1 MEEGQPQNI
10 GENTPYFT
18 ISELSKAIKVTVE
31 GAFEFVRVRAEISR
45 PTRAA
50 SGHLYFT
57 LKDGDCELR
66 SAMFR
71 RYNSQLNFNPTN
83 GLEVKVFGSVTFYEK
98 KGQAQLVVSK
108 MEPDGQG
115 SFFKAFEELKKTLRD
130 KGFFDT
136 IHKKAVPKFPRS
148 IGLVTSESGAAIKDI
163 LSIMNRRAPHV
174 EIIIR
179 SVSVQGRNSAEDIS
193 EAILDF
199 NNYALVDVIILG
211 RGGGSIEDLWAFNE
225 KIVAEAI
232 FSSSIP
238 IISAVGHDTDFTIS
252 DFTADLRAPTP
263 SAAAELVSESI
274 RNMLIN
280 LDNYNF
286 TMLNFVNKIIER
298 TSFILDSLDNRLIVQ
313 KPESKISRQ
322 IKKFSQHKKSLID
335 SIYFKLK
342 SLDEGQNS
350 LKKQLLALGPINV
363 LKRGYSIASN
373 KSGKIIHKSKNLK
386 VGEIFSLKMSDGN
399 LKAEKISEIKN

>member
-1 MEEGQPQNI
+1 MIPDKSH
-10 GENTPYFT
+10 FT
-18 ISELSKAIKVTVE
+18 VSELNFRLKNILESSFNNIFVT
-31 GAFEFVRVRAEISR
+31 GEISNFHNH
-45 PTRAA
+45 PS
-50 SGHLYFT
+50 SGHMYFT
-57 LKDGDCELR
+57 LKDDNGELR

-71 RYNSQLNFNPTN
+71 RYNSQLNFNPIN

-274 RNMLIN
+274 KNMLIS

-286 TMLNFVNKIIER
+286 TMLNSVNKIIER

-342 SLDEGQNS
+342 SLDEGQSS
-350 LKKQLLALGPINV
+350 LNKQLLALGPINV

>member
-1 MEEGQPQNI
+1 MIPDKSH
-10 GENTPYFT
+10 FT
-18 ISELSKAIKVTVE
+18 VSELNFRLKNILESSFNNIFVT
-31 GAFEFVRVRAEISR
+31 GEISNFHNH
-45 PTRAA
+45 PS
-50 SGHLYFT
+50 SGHMYFT
-57 LKDGDCELR
+57 LKDDNGELR

-71 RYNSQLNFNPTN
+71 RYNSQLNFNPIN

-115 SFFKAFEELKKTLRD
+115 SFFKAFEELKKTLRN

-136 IHKKAVPKFPRS
+136 IHKKALPKFPRS

-163 LSIMNRRAPHV
+163 LSIMKRRAPHV

-232 FSSSIP
+232 FSSTIP

-274 RNMLIN
+274 KNMLIS

-286 TMLNFVNKIIER
+286 AILNSVNKIIER

-335 SIYFKLK
+335 FIYFKLK
-342 SLDEGQNS
+342 SLDGAQSS
-350 LKKQLLALGPINV
+350 LNKQLLALGPINV

>member
-1 MEEGQPQNI
+1 MIPDKSH
-10 GENTPYFT
+10 FT
-18 ISELSKAIKVTVE
+18 VSELNFRLKNILESSFNNIFVT
-31 GAFEFVRVRAEISR
+31 GEISNFHNH
-45 PTRAA
+45 PS
-50 SGHLYFT
+50 SGHMYFT
-57 LKDGDCELR
+57 LKDDNGELR

-71 RYNSQLNFNPTN
+71 RYNSQLNFNPIN

-115 SFFKAFEELKKTLRD
+115 SFFKAFEELKKTLRN

-136 IHKKAVPKFPRS
+136 IHKKALPKFPRS

-163 LSIMNRRAPHV
+163 LSIMKRRAPHV

-179 SVSVQGRNSAEDIS
+179 SVSVQGKNSAEDIS

-274 RNMLIN
+274 KNILIS

-286 TMLNFVNKIIER
+286 TMLNSVNKIIER
-298 TSFILDSLDNRLIVQ
+298 TSFILDALDNRLIVQ

-335 SIYFKLK
+335 SIYLKLK
-342 SLDEGQNS
+342 SLDEGQSS
-350 LKKQLLALGPINV
+350 LNKQLLALGPDNV

>member
-1 MEEGQPQNI
+1 MIPDKSH
-10 GENTPYFT
+10 FT
-18 ISELSKAIKVTVE
+18 VSELNFRLKNILESSFDNIFVT
-31 GAFEFVRVRAEISR
+31 GEISNFHNH
-45 PTRAA
+45 PS
-50 SGHLYFT
+50 SGHMYFT
-57 LKDGDCELR
+57 LKDDNGELR

-71 RYNSQLNFNPTN
+71 RYNSQLNFNPIN

-98 KGQAQLVVSK
+98 KGQAQLVVSR

-115 SFFKAFEELKKTLRD
+115 SFYKAFEELKKTLRN

-136 IHKKAVPKFPRS
+136 IHKKAVSKFPRS

-174 EIIIR
+174 EIIVR
-179 SVSVQGRNSAEDIS
+179 SVSVQGKNSAEDIS

-199 NNYALVDVIILG
+199 NNSALVDVIILG

-274 RNMLIN
+274 KNILIS

-286 TMLNFVNKIIER
+286 TMLNSVNKIIER
-298 TSFILDSLDNRLIVQ
+298 TSLILDSLDNRLLVQ

-322 IKKFSQHKKSLID
+322 IIEISQYKKSLID
-335 SIYFKLK
+335 FIYFKLK
-342 SLDEGQNS
+342 SLDEGQSSMN
-350 LKKQLLALGPINV
+350 KQLLALGPNNV

-373 KSGKIIHKSKNLK
+373 NSGKILHQSKDLK
-386 VGEIFSLKMSDGN
+386 IGEIFSLKMSDGN

>member
-1 MEEGQPQNI
+1 MIPDKSH
-10 GENTPYFT
+10 FT
-18 ISELSKAIKVTVE
+18 VSELNFRLKNILESSFDNIFVT
-31 GAFEFVRVRAEISR
+31 GEISNFHNHSS
-45 PTRAA
+45 
-50 SGHLYFT
+50 SGHMYFT
-57 LKDGDCELR
+57 LKDDNGELR

-71 RYNSQLNFNPTN
+71 RYNSQLNFNPIN
-83 GLEVKVFGSVTFYEK
+83 GLGVKVFGSVTFYEK
-98 KGQAQLVVSK
+98 RGQAQLVVSK

-115 SFFKAFEELKKTLRD
+115 SFFKAFEELKKTLRN

-136 IHKKAVPKFPRS
+136 IHKKAVSKFPRS

-174 EIIIR
+174 EIIVR
-179 SVSVQGRNSAEDIS
+179 SVSVQGKNSAEDIS
-193 EAILDF
+193 EAIIDF

-274 RNMLIN
+274 KNILIS

-286 TMLNFVNKIIER
+286 TMLNSVNKIIER

-322 IKKFSQHKKSLID
+322 INKISQFKKSLID
-335 SIYFKLK
+335 LIYFKLK
-342 SLDEGQNS
+342 SLDEGQSS
-350 LKKQLLALGPINV
+350 LNKQLLALGPDNV
-363 LKRGYSIASN
+363 LKRGYSIVSN

-386 VGEIFSLKMSDGN
+386 IGEIFSLKMSDGN

>member
-1 MEEGQPQNI
+1 MIPDKSH
-10 GENTPYFT
+10 FT
-18 ISELSKAIKVTVE
+18 VSELNFRLKNILESSFNNIFVT
-31 GAFEFVRVRAEISR
+31 GEISNFHNH
-45 PTRAA
+45 PS
-50 SGHLYFT
+50 SGHMYFT
-57 LKDGDCELR
+57 LKDDNGELR

-71 RYNSQLNFNPTN
+71 RHNSQLNFNPIN

-98 KGQAQLVVSK
+98 KGQAQLVVSR

-115 SFFKAFEELKKTLRD
+115 SFFKAFEELKKTLRN

-136 IHKKAVPKFPRS
+136 IHKKAVSKFPRS

-174 EIIIR
+174 EIIVR
-179 SVSVQGRNSAEDIS
+179 SVSVQGKNSAEDIS

-274 RNMLIN
+274 KNILIS

-286 TMLNFVNKIIER
+286 TMLNSVNKMIER
-298 TSFILDSLDNRLIVQ
+298 TSFILDTLDNRLIVQ

-322 IKKFSQHKKSLID
+322 INKISQFKKSLID
-335 SIYFKLK
+335 LIYFKLK
-342 SLDEGQNS
+342 SLDDAQSS
-350 LKKQLLALGPINV
+350 LNKQLLALGPDNV
-363 LKRGYSIASN
+363 LKRGYSIVSN

>member
-1 MEEGQPQNI
+1 MIPDKSH
-10 GENTPYFT
+10 FT
-18 ISELSKAIKVTVE
+18 VSELNFRLKNILESSFDNIFVT
-31 GAFEFVRVRAEISR
+31 GEISNFHNH
-45 PTRAA
+45 PS
-50 SGHLYFT
+50 SGHMYFT
-57 LKDGDCELR
+57 LKDDNGELR

-71 RYNSQLNFNPTN
+71 RYNSQLNFNPIN

-98 KGQAQLVVSK
+98 KGQAQLVVSR

-115 SFFKAFEELKKTLRD
+115 SFYKAFEELKKTLRN

-136 IHKKAVPKFPRS
+136 IHKKAVSKFPRS

-163 LSIMNRRAPHV
+163 LSILNRRAPHV
-174 EIIIR
+174 EIIVR
-179 SVSVQGRNSAEDIS
+179 SVSVQGKNSAEDIS

-274 RNMLIN
+274 KNILIS

-286 TMLNFVNKIIER
+286 TMLNSVNKIIER
-298 TSFILDSLDNRLIVQ
+298 TSFILDSLDNRLLVQ

-322 IKKFSQHKKSLID
+322 IIEISQYKKSLID
-335 SIYFKLK
+335 FIYFKLK
-342 SLDEGQNS
+342 SLDEGQSSMN
-350 LKKQLLALGPINV
+350 KQLLALGPNNV

>member
-1 MEEGQPQNI
+1 MIPDKSH
-10 GENTPYFT
+10 FT
-18 ISELSKAIKVTVE
+18 VSELNFRLKNILESSFDNIFVT
-31 GAFEFVRVRAEISR
+31 GEISNFHNH
-45 PTRAA
+45 PS
-50 SGHLYFT
+50 SGHMYFT
-57 LKDGDCELR
+57 LKDGNCELR

-71 RYNSQLNFNPTN
+71 RYNSQLNFNPIN

-136 IHKKAVPKFPRS
+136 IYKKAVPKFPRS
-148 IGLVTSESGAAIKDI
+148 IGLITSESGAAIKDI

-174 EIIIR
+174 EIVIR

-193 EAILDF
+193 EAILEF
-199 NNYALVDVIILG
+199 NNFALVDVIILG

-274 RNMLIN
+274 KNMLIS

-286 TMLNFVNKIIER
+286 TMLNSVNKIIER
-298 TSFILDSLDNRLIVQ
+298 ISFTLDSLDNRLIVQ

-342 SLDEGQNS
+342 SLDEGQSS
-350 LKKQLLALGPINV
+350 LNKQLLALGPINV

-399 LKAEKISEIKN
+399 IKAEKISEIKN

>member
-1 MEEGQPQNI
+1 M
-10 GENTPYFT
+10 
-18 ISELSKAIKVTVE
+18 K
-31 GAFEFVRVRAEISR
+31 
-45 PTRAA
+45 
-50 SGHLYFT
+50 
-57 LKDGDCELR
+57 
-66 SAMFR
+66 
-71 RYNSQLNFNPTN
+71 
-83 GLEVKVFGSVTFYEK
+83 
-98 KGQAQLVVSK
+98 
-108 MEPDGQG
+108 
-115 SFFKAFEELKKTLRD
+115 
-130 KGFFDT
+130 
-136 IHKKAVPKFPRS
+136 
-148 IGLVTSESGAAIKDI
+148 
-163 LSIMNRRAPHV
+163 RRAPHV

-179 SVSVQGRNSAEDIS
+179 SVSVQGKNSAEDIS

-225 KIVAEAI
+225 KIVAKAI

-274 RNMLIN
+274 KNMLIS

-286 TMLNFVNKIIER
+286 TMLNSVNKIIER

-322 IKKFSQHKKSLID
+322 MKKFSQHKKSLID
-335 SIYFKLK
+335 SIYFQLK
-342 SLDEGQNS
+342 SLDECQNS

>member
-1 MEEGQPQNI
+1 MIPDKSH
-10 GENTPYFT
+10 FT
-18 ISELSKAIKVTVE
+18 VSELNFRLKNILESSFNDIFVT
-31 GAFEFVRVRAEISR
+31 GEISNFHNHSS
-45 PTRAA
+45 
-50 SGHLYFT
+50 SGHMYFT
-57 LKDGDCELR
+57 LKDDNGELR

-71 RYNSQLNFNPTN
+71 RYNSQLNFNPIN
-83 GLEVKVFGSVTFYEK
+83 GLGVKVFGSVTFYEK
-98 KGQAQLVVSK
+98 RGQAQLVVSK

-115 SFFKAFEELKKTLRD
+115 SFFKAFEELKKTLRN

-136 IHKKAVPKFPRS
+136 IHKKAVSKFPRS

-174 EIIIR
+174 EIIVR
-179 SVSVQGRNSAEDIS
+179 SVSVQGKNSAEDIS
-193 EAILDF
+193 EAIIDF

-274 RNMLIN
+274 KNILIS

-286 TMLNFVNKIIER
+286 TMLNSVNKIIER

-322 IKKFSQHKKSLID
+322 INKISQFKKSLID
-335 SIYFKLK
+335 LIYFKLK
-342 SLDEGQNS
+342 SLDEGQSS
-350 LKKQLLALGPINV
+350 LNKQLLALGPDNV
-363 LKRGYSIASN
+363 LKRGYSIVSN

-386 VGEIFSLKMSDGN
+386 IGEIFSLKMSDGN

>member
-1 MEEGQPQNI
+1 MIPDKSH
-10 GENTPYFT
+10 FT
-18 ISELSKAIKVTVE
+18 VSELNFRLKNILESSFNNIFVT
-31 GAFEFVRVRAEISR
+31 GEISNFHNH
-45 PTRAA
+45 PS
-50 SGHLYFT
+50 SGHMYFT
-57 LKDGDCELR
+57 LKDDNGELR

-71 RYNSQLNFNPTN
+71 RYNSQLNFNPIN

-115 SFFKAFEELKKTLRD
+115 SFFKAFEELKKTLRN

-136 IHKKAVPKFPRS
+136 IHKKAVSKFPRS

-174 EIIIR
+174 EIIVR
-179 SVSVQGRNSAEDIS
+179 SVSVQGKNSAEDIS

-274 RNMLIN
+274 QNILIS

-286 TMLNFVNKIIER
+286 TMLNSVNKMIER
-298 TSFILDSLDNRLIVQ
+298 TSFILDTLDNRLIVQ

-322 IKKFSQHKKSLID
+322 INKISQFKKSLID
-335 SIYFKLK
+335 LIYFKLK
-342 SLDEGQNS
+342 SLDEGQSS
-350 LKKQLLALGPINV
+350 LNKHLLALGPDNV
-363 LKRGYSIASN
+363 LKRGYSIVSN

>member
-1 MEEGQPQNI
+1 MIPDKSH
-10 GENTPYFT
+10 FT
-18 ISELSKAIKVTVE
+18 VSELNFRLKNILESSFDNIFVT
-31 GAFEFVRVRAEISR
+31 GEISNFHNH
-45 PTRAA
+45 PS
-50 SGHLYFT
+50 SGHMYFT
-57 LKDGDCELR
+57 LKDGNCELR

-71 RYNSQLNFNPTN
+71 RYNSQLNFNPIN

-136 IHKKAVPKFPRS
+136 IHKKALPKFPRS

-163 LSIMNRRAPHV
+163 LSILNRRAPHV
-174 EIIIR
+174 EIIVR
-179 SVSVQGRNSAEDIS
+179 SVSVQGKNSAEDIS

-225 KIVAEAI
+225 KIVAKAI

-274 RNMLIN
+274 KNMLIS

-286 TMLNFVNKIIER
+286 TMLNSVNKIIER

-322 IKKFSQHKKSLID
+322 INKISQFKKSLID
-335 SIYFKLK
+335 LIYFKLK
-342 SLDEGQNS
+342 SLDEGQSS
-350 LKKQLLALGPINV
+350 LNKQLLALGPDNV
-363 LKRGYSIASN
+363 LKRGYSIVSN

>member
-1 MEEGQPQNI
+1 MIPDKSH
-10 GENTPYFT
+10 FT
-18 ISELSKAIKVTVE
+18 VSELNFRLKNILESSFNNIFVT
-31 GAFEFVRVRAEISR
+31 GEISNFHNH
-45 PTRAA
+45 PS
-50 SGHLYFT
+50 SGHMYFT
-57 LKDGDCELR
+57 LKDDNGELR

-71 RYNSQLNFNPTN
+71 RHNSQLNFNPIN

-98 KGQAQLVVSK
+98 KGQAQLVVSR

-115 SFFKAFEELKKTLRD
+115 SFFKAFEELKKTLRN

-136 IHKKAVPKFPRS
+136 IHKKALPKFPRS

-193 EAILDF
+193 KAIIDF
-199 NNYALVDVIILG
+199 NNYALVDVIVLG

-225 KIVAEAI
+225 KSVAETI
-232 FSSSIP
+232 FLSSIP
-238 IISAVGHDTDFTIS
+238 IISAVGHETDFTIS

-274 RNMLIN
+274 KNILIS

-286 TMLNFVNKIIER
+286 TMLNAVNKIIER
-298 TSFILDSLDNRLIVQ
+298 KSFIMDSLDNRLVIQ

-322 IKKFSQHKKSLID
+322 IKKFSQYKKSLID
-335 SIYFKLK
+335 AIYFKLK
-342 SLDEGQNS
+342 SLDEGQSS
-350 LKKQLLALGPINV
+350 LNKQLLALGPDNV
-363 LKRGYSIASN
+363 LKRGYSIVSN